1 MIAFTIYEG
10 AERGSACRRRAMP
23 VAGTPAPAPRHP
35 PSEVVAMH
43 SKAWSK
49 PVWVEIPLAEPRMIC
64 TAAAAADFLRHE
76 WPVKAGPL
84 HDSALVICDEV
95 LMGRRNPEDARAVFQ
110 AAVAEARQN

>member
-1 MIAFTIYEG
+1 
-10 AERGSACRRRAMP
+10 MP
-23 VAGTPAPAPRHP
+23 SPELLHLHHVIS
-35 PSEVVAMH
+35 PSEVSAMH

-64 TAAAAADFLRHE
+64 TAAEAADFLRHE